1 MTDFFI
7 SAYDIIDY
15 VSNSKTRLLQKSLWW
30 IDVNS
35 EDIFISHGINADYVA
50 NRSSELRL

>member
-30 IDVNS
+30 IEANS
-35 EDIFISHGINADYVA
+35 EVIFISHGFNADYVA